1 MENEENFNV
10 LALDGGGTRGIYA
23 AQILAN
29 IEQNFHVSIKD
40 CFNLIAGTSTGSII
54 AGAIAIDIRMQK
66 VVQIFECKASQI
78 FRKKHYL
85 SPLFISRYSKKPLEK
100 VLNNYLPSITL
111 GEIVTPLMI
120 MGSDISTGG
129 VYVFKSKYLG
139 ESNALYVRDK
149 DVQLRDAVVASCSA
163 PLFFDPQKV
172 GDFLLADGGLWANN
186 PSIISFTEAI
196 SKFEKKI
203 EQIKILSIGTGHTA
217 TQKYNNRKCCWG
229 FLNGWGREKLIS
241 YILDL
246 QSQASTNMA
255 RLLLNKNYLRLYPTI
270 DNWALDD
277 VTHLGNLKALANKD
291 FIKNAQK
298 IKAFMNISGE

>member
-29 IEQNFHVSIKD
+29 IEQNFQVSIKD
-40 CFNLIAGTSTGSII
+40 CFDLIAGTSTGSII
-54 AGAIAIDIRMQK
+54 AGAIATDIRMQK
-66 VVQIFECKASQI
+66 IVQIFECKASQI

-85 SPLFISRYSKKPLEK
+85 SPLFISSRYSKKPLEK
-100 VLNNYLPSITL
+100 VLDTDLPSITL

-129 VYVFKSKYLG
+129 VYVFKSKYPE
-139 ESNALYVRDK
+139 ESNAVYVRDQ

-172 GDFLLADGGLWANN
+172 GDSLLADGGLWANN
-186 PSIISFTEAI
+186 PSVISFTEAI

-217 TQKYNNRKCCWG
+217 TKMYNQRHRWG
-229 FLNGWGREKLIS
+229 LLTGWGREKFIS

-246 QSQASTNMA
+246 QSQASTNMTQ
-255 RLLLNKNYLRLYPTI
+255 LLLKENYLRLDPTI

-291 FIKNAQK
+291 FTENARK

>member
-54 AGAIAIDIRMQK
+54 AGAIATDIRMQK

-100 VLNNYLPSITL
+100 VLDNYLPSITL

-120 MGSDISTGG
+120 MGSDIGTGG

-149 DVQLRDAVVASCSA
+149 DVQLRDAILASCSA
-163 PLFFDPQKV
+163 PLFFDPQKM
-172 GDFLLADGGLWANN
+172 GDSLLADGGLWANN
-186 PSIISFTEAI
+186 PSVISFTEAI
-196 SKFEKKI
+196 SKFKKKI

-229 FLNGWGREKLIS
+229 FLNGWGREKFIS

-255 RLLLNKNYLRLYPTI
+255 RLLLNKNYLRLDPTI

-291 FIKNAQK
+291 FIENAQK